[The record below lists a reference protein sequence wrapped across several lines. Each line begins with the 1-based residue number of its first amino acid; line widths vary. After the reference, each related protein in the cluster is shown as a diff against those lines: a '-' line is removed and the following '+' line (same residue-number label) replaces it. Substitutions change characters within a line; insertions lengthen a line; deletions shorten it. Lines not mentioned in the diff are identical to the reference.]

1 MDYRK
6 DVRTPRDRVDDDL
19 LRRILGEE
27 DEKGTECGAV
37 PAGIF
42 GNGSRNRIGTGGSSC
57 GKSSGRKNS
66 ASLSDGCAGKN
77 TGSRT
82 GCGWNADRRMNGC
95 CEHNDGNQSH
105 GWNAISRPDGC
116 CEHECEISC
125 MNRKSLSVQTY
136 GLPLV
141 MSYAPDHEF
150 AELYEEE
157 EALLNGTLFRPLNF
171 PFYPGKCGKNCGCGS

>member
-37 PAGIF
+37 PACF
-42 GNGSRNRIGTGGSSC
+42 CRNEYPDRTCTGGSGS
-57 GKSSGRKNS
+57 RKNTDRQT
-66 ASLSDGCAGKN
+66 DGCLGRSTGGR
-77 TGSRT
+77 TGS
-82 GCGWNADRRMNGC
+82 GWNSGSRMNGC
-95 CEHNDGNQSH
+95 CEHSG
-105 GWNAISRPDGC
+105 GC
-116 CEHECEISC
+116 RMNGHREPGCEKSC
-125 MNRKSLSVQTY
+125 MNLKSLSAQTY